1 MLSQEQLFQ
10 TNEYWLEI
18 IQNEIFREL
27 SAYMKAKNLNQT
39 QLAKEF
45 GVSKGYISQI
55 LNGNFNFSLSK
66 LIELALKIKKVPEI
80 HFKSIDEYILEKE
93 KEKQLT
99 PKTISFS
106 VESTYSFFSFERI
119 SKKTDEK
126 KVA

>member
-27 SAYMKAKNLNQT
+27 SAYMESKNLNQT

-80 HFKSIDEYILEKE
+80 HFKSIDEYIQEKE
-93 KEKQLT
+93 K
-99 PKTISFS
+99 
-106 VESTYSFFSFERI
+106 
-119 SKKTDEK
+119 
-126 KVA
+126 